1 MKRLYVIDG
10 PMKGKSFTLT
20 DGVTTIGRSSEN
32 DICISDM
39 GISRHHARF
48 FEKDGKILI
57 VDLSSFQGLFIDGEK
72 IEPGLEVEI
81 TNQNIIKMG
90 NTILSFQKKDSTKA
104 LAQPRPIN
112 AQKELFDTSESV
124 LGKDSSGNYTQ
135 SLELLLKV
143 SNILAQSLNIDELLD
158 EVINQVFNLLKRI
171 DRGVIL
177 LVDEETG
184 TLQEAVSKTRMDD
197 KEEGIS
203 SKINYSRTIVNRT
216 IAEGRPVVMGDTSCL
231 ERTDLSDS
239 MRKINV
245 RSVMCVPL
253 ICKEEIKGVIYV
265 DSIGLPGGFRK
276 DHLEVLTGLSNTAAV
291 AIENARLYETVK
303 QELAERKRTE
313 EALQK
318 ARNKLEEQVKKRTAE
333 LSKSIELLKEEITG
347 RKRTEE
353 ALRESEA
360 KFRLLAEN
368 IQDVFWIST
377 PGIKEMIYVS
387 PAYEK
392 IWGRTRESLYKS
404 PHSFIEAI
412 HPEDRE
418 RVLAGLEEHE
428 KGSWNFEYRIIQ
440 PDGLYRWIQDR
451 GFPIRDE
458 QGSLIWMCGV
468 AADLTERKQLEAQ
481 LRHAQKMEALGTLAG
496 GIAHNFNNLLMAM
509 MGNASLMLLETD
521 PAHPNYEKLKTIEE
535 LVNRGAEL
543 TSQLLGYTRGG
554 TYQIKSI
561 DLNQLVKETS
571 DTFAMTKKEIRVHQ
585 EFAEDL
591 LGIMADEGQIEQ
603 VLLNLYVNAA
613 DAMPEGGDLF
623 LKTLNTTHKGMRGKT
638 YKVTPGNYV
647 LLTVRDTGVGMDKK
661 TMERIFDPF
670 FTTKGLHKGTGLGLA
685 SVYGTIKAHGGYVDV
700 GSQEGHG
707 TTFSI
712 YLPASEKNVIMGE
725 KEKAA
730 EVLMGT
736 GTILLV
742 DDEDMVLDVG
752 EQMLK
757 ALGYKVFLA
766 RSGKEAIELY
776 KANKDMVDLV
786 LLDMVM
792 PEMGGGET
800 YDQMKEINPNLKV
813 LLSSGYSINGQATDI
828 LDRGCNA
835 FIQKPFRMSDLSQ
848 KIGEVLEKK

>member
-48 FEKDGKILI
+48 FNKDGKILI

-81 TNQNIIKMG
+81 TKQSTIKMG
-90 NTILSFQKKDSTKA
+90 NTILSFHKEVSTKA

-112 AQKELFDTSESV
+112 AQKELFYTSESV

-177 LVDEETG
+177 LVEEETG

-197 KEEGIS
+197 KEGIS

-216 IAEGRPVVMGDTSCL
+216 IKEGRPVVMGDTSRL

-239 MRKINV
+239 MTEINV

-253 ICKEEIKGVIYV
+253 ICKEKIKGVIYV

-333 LSKSIELLKEEITG
+333 LSKSIDLLKEEITG

-360 KFRLLAEN
+360 KFRLLAES

-481 LRHAQKMEALGTLAG
+481 LRQAQKMEALGTLAG

-543 TSQLLGYTRGG
+543 TSQVLGYARGG

-561 DLNQLVKETS
+561 DVNQLVKETS
-571 DTFAMTKKEIRVHQ
+571 DTFAMTRKEIRVHQ

-591 LGIMADEGQIEQ
+591 LGITADQGQIEQ

-613 DAMPEGGDLF
+613 DAMPGGGDLF
-623 LKTLNTTHKGMRGKT
+623 LKTLNTTHKDMRGRP

-661 TMERIFDPF
+661 TIERIFDPF

-685 SVYGTIKAHGGYVDV
+685 SVYGIIKAHGGFVDA

-712 YLPASEKNVIMGE
+712 YLPASKKNVIMGE

-757 ALGYKVFLA
+757 ALGYKVLLA

-776 KANKDMVDLV
+776 KANKDKVDLV

-800 YDQMKEINPNLKV
+800 YDQMKEINPNIKV
-813 LLSSGYSINGQATDI
+813 LLSSGYSIDGQATDI
-828 LDRGCNA
+828 MNRGCDA
-835 FIQKPFRMSDLSQ
+835 FIQKPFRTSDLSQ
-848 KIGEVLEKK
+848 KIREVLEKK